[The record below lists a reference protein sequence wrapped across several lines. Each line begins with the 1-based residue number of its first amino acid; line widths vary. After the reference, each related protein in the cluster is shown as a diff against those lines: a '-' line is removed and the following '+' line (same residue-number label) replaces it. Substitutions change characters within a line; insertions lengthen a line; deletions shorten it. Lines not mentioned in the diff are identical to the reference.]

1 MFRITRISDGECLG
15 LTEAPNYIKQ
25 SEENGC
31 FILCPEPE
39 ASGIA
44 FDGVPYQ
51 LLGRPPMEGTE
62 DMETVMLDT
71 VDIGEMFQ
79 RSQSAYP
86 DLDAMAVDHEYR
98 LTLLELGL
106 AANSETV

>member
-1 MFRITRISDGECLG
+1 MFRITRTSDGESLG
-15 LTEAPNYIKQ
+15 MTEAPNYIKQ

-39 ASGIA
+39 ASGSA
-44 FDGVPYQ
+44 FDGTPYQ
-51 LLGRPPMEGTE
+51 LLGRPPMEGAE
-62 DMETVMLDT
+62 DMETVVLDT
-71 VDIGEMFQ
+71 VDAGAMLQ
-79 RSQSAYP
+79 ASQDSYP

-106 AANSETV
+106 VADRETA

>member
-1 MFRITRISDGECLG
+1 MFRIIKTSDGESLG
-15 LTEAPNYIKQ
+15 MTESPVYIRQ

-44 FDGVPYQ
+44 FAGTPYQ
-51 LLGRPPMEGTE
+51 LLGREPMNGAG
-62 DMETVMLDT
+62 DMETVMLES
-71 VDIGEMFQ
+71 VDAGAVLQE
-79 RSQSAYP
+79 SQESYP
-86 DLDAMAVDHEYR
+86 DLDAMAIDHEYR

-106 AANSETV
+106 AASEIA